1 MTLIRRGSAK
11 KKHEARRAW
20 LTPDLDLYRDVPGI
34 RDDVTEENRAP
45 LDRLCEVM
53 RAHGLFGA
61 SQSAALQRETVRR
74 LLSEL
79 RGEDVGVGW

>member
-1 MTLIRRGSAK
+1 VTLIRRGSAK

-20 LTPDLDLYRDVPGI
+20 LKPDVDLYHHVPGI
-34 RDDVTEENRAP
+34 HDDVTENNRVA
-45 LDRLCEVM
+45 LDRLCAVM